1 MAFTKAYA
9 KLLAGMLTPAQ
20 LELFRFLCGKGPFK
34 GVWTTELMDE
44 LVSLELVE
52 IACDVALLTSRG
64 KKVAQFV

>member
-1 MAFTKAYA
+1 
-9 KLLAGMLTPAQ
+9 
-20 LELFRFLCGKGPFK
+20 
-34 GVWTTELMDE
+34 MDE